1 VDSLLCELEKTLEGR
16 VLSLEVEVKQEVEE
30 VVETI
35 LKGEL
40 PTTGHRYGLKEFYAR
55 LHNNKQST
63 KELCGLFE
71 S

>member
-1 VDSLLCELEKTLEGR
+1 M
-16 VLSLEVEVKQEVEE
+16 LSLEVEIKQEVEE